1 MYILILC
8 NNIFYSSTLHYGNIF
23 EDNSPVYDTG
33 EQLFPFYS
41 VHSVYVTGEFFTLFP
56 YI

>member
-8 NNIFYSSTLHYGNIF
+8 TNIFYSSTLHYGNIF

-56 YI
+56 CI